1 MPSSRPKRPQPK
13 HDDPAEPD
21 GDALLPRNT
30 LNGSARAKRKGKDKL
45 ADVVVEEPSHGTDD
59 DAAMDL
65 GEPELDNEPEEE
77 QGVTRCICGKTG
89 EDGDETGEFM
99 VQCETC
105 DVWQH
110 GQCMGFPTEADLP
123 PGEYHCELCRPDLHV
138 DRLEKQKERER
149 TRAARLSRSHSPTT
163 LLKPA
168 KRRNTMNSRA
178 ADAYDESLKDIIEAS
193 ALEAQQQHRARS
205 PSAVASPAQDDE
217 PAPPPKNGAAA
228 KKRKRT
234 DDDAPPTK
242 RTRSA
247 STASDRA
254 PLQREREE
262 TPASTAA
269 ASAPPRSMPPPAPP
283 KPRNKRG
290 GQRKSA
296 KIESTPD
303 IPDGEDAA
311 SATGNSSTAGQ
322 RRTAS
327 ARAKANSKR
336 GNAGGGNNERARGG
350 TRSTAQD
357 AYDDGNGHAA
367 AGIGLPDHLAHLEPL
382 FGPPTSTTNDDLPTP
397 SKTDSEDSVRVR
409 WPAKRMSV
417 GDMNKRVRALV
428 EWVGR
433 EQASLGERARRRSA
447 LCVALREG
455 EVGKEDE
462 TMRMMEELMSE
473 LIGFQE
479 RFGPGAK
486 GRERRGAS

>member
-13 HDDPAEPD
+13 HDDSAD
-21 GDALLPRNT
+21 LDNDALVTRNS
-30 LNGSARAKRKGKDKL
+30 LNGNSRTKRKAKDKL
-45 ADVVVEEPSHGTDD
+45 VDVVVEEPIPGTDD
-59 DAAMDL
+59 DAPMDL
-65 GEPELDNEPEEE
+65 GEPELNDEPEEE

-123 PGEYHCELCRPDLHV
+123 EGEYHCELCRPDLHV
-138 DRLEKQKERER
+138 ERLEKQKERER

-193 ALEAQQQHRARS
+193 ALEHQQRVRS
-205 PSAVASPAQDDE
+205 PSAIASPLQEEDL
-217 PAPPPKNGAAA
+217 PPPKNTAV

-283 KPRNKRG
+283 KQRNKRG
-290 GQRKSA
+290 GARKSA
-296 KIESTPD
+296 KIENTPD
-303 IPDGEDAA
+303 LQDAEDAGSTA
-311 SATGNSSTAGQ
+311 STAGQ

-336 GNAGGGNNERARGG
+336 TNGGGGAGERARGG
-350 TRSTAQD
+350 TRSAAQE
-357 AYDDGNGHAA
+357 AYEDGNGHSA

-382 FGPPTSTTNDDLPTP
+382 FGPSHNANTNHNHIASS
-397 SKTDSEDSVRVR
+397 SKSVTGEIEESVRVR

-433 EQASLGERARRRSA
+433 EQASLGERGRRRSA
-447 LCVALREG
+447 LAAVLGGSGDE
-455 EVGKEDE
+455 GKEGE